1 MRRIHLNN
9 IEIVKKINKEFLK
22 SEDYFQ
28 SLLEEGFRVN
38 LLKTNEV
45 ESIQTDCLLLLARQT
60 EKYNGSESSS
70 IKIEAASQLL
80 SSILFTL
87 GVYLKTYEN
96 PDLAIEDIKKE
107 GIFNI
112 YTKGLKQID
121 KLKITSKLLHKSIL
135 RKLVK
140 TDNVFYK
147 STIEDGINGFF
158 KLYYPEFGAHEIHIT
173 ADYPVHQK
181 MEPLKGIE
189 FINKY
194 LEWIYYENLFCS
206 FFSSEDIHNLLSG
219 YDKNY
224 SDIPFN
230 IYERV
235 LLSALG
241 CELAGKDYRH
251 LEIDESSLEK
261 LFIIF
266 NKKTKIQIQD
276 ILKSGL
282 EGLRRDLNL
291 NESLMRYLNNSLNQL
306 AVLIEN
312 SIINN
317 TLDRVFVVPRY
328 YDNSSK
334 LIVSFGIKMD
344 DEKYRKIIDE
354 IRQCRHFSDKKNII
368 KLEVNSLGDLEDVL
382 IDADLTEDE
391 ILRILDELNLGE
403 VAALAKRNSITSID
417 YEPSSRSGNNILA
430 EALDTY
436 KAILSTQE
444 LEKFTKLIEVI
455 VIG

>member
-1 MRRIHLNN
+1 M
-9 IEIVKKINKEFLK
+9 
-22 SEDYFQ
+22 
-28 SLLEEGFRVN
+28 
-38 LLKTNEV
+38 
-45 ESIQTDCLLLLARQT
+45 
-60 EKYNGSESSS
+60 
-70 IKIEAASQLL
+70 
-80 SSILFTL
+80 
-87 GVYLKTYEN
+87 
-96 PDLAIEDIKKE
+96 
-107 GIFNI
+107 
-112 YTKGLKQID
+112 
-121 KLKITSKLLHKSIL
+121 
-135 RKLVK
+135 
-140 TDNVFYK
+140 FYK

-173 ADYPVHQK
+173 ADYPLHQK
-181 MEPLKGIE
+181 IEPLKGIE

-282 EGLRRDLNL
+282 EGLRRNLNL

-328 YDNSSK
+328 YDNLNK

-417 YEPSSRSGNNILA
+417 YEPSSKSSNNILA